1 MLAGLKFKKQLIRQ
15 FFREEI
21 MQESVIYQEILQK
34 GLQQGVQQGLQQ
46 GELAVVVR
54 LLTRR
59 IGQVPSEVRS
69 QIEVLPLPQLENLAE
84 ALLDFTN
91 LSDLVAWL
99 EASRD

>member
-1 MLAGLKFKKQLIRQ
+1 
-15 FFREEI
+15 
-21 MQESVIYQEILQK
+21 MQESVIYQDILQK
-34 GLQQGVQQGLQQ
+34 GLQQGLQQ

-59 IGQVPSEVRS
+59 LGTIPDQLRS
-69 QIEVLPLPQLENLAE
+69 QIQALPLPQLENLAE

-99 EASRD
+99 EAEKEN